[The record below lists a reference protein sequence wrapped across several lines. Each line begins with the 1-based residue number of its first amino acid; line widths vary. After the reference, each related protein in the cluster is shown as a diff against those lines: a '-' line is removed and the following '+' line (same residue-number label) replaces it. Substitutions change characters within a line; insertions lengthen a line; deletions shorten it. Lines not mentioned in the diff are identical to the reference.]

1 MKSRV
6 ILIALL
12 FVAASCGRKSEHS
25 MHEHESE
32 SDNPNRALYD
42 QVQEIHMDAMDKMK
56 DFAELKSMLESKLK
70 ATGLTDEKKK
80 ELNEAHANLDS
91 AEMAMDSWMGQWM
104 KNAPDSADVE
114 KGREYFESQL
124 EAVRKVRDM
133 GTEAIDRA
141 RTLAEE
147 KN

>member
-1 MKSRV
+1 
-6 ILIALL
+6 
-12 FVAASCGRKSEHS
+12 
-25 MHEHESE
+25 
-32 SDNPNRALYD
+32 
-42 QVQEIHMDAMDKMK
+42 MDAMDKMK

-70 ATGLTDEKKK
+70 ATGLTDAKKK